1 MDMNPAKEPSPNK
14 TETAPQQTW
23 DRSSIQLRN
32 ALADFEYVMK
42 VCTEASEKVRKRLS
56 TVNAALPSFAIDA
69 EYAAL
74 AGKAE
79 AVTRDV
85 VKKSSQFLSE
95 VKSFADKRTE
105 CSICKEPLH
114 QESNEPGPVV
124 QISPCKHQFHFKCL
138 QEALQGRGTPCPMCS
153 SHIVDTAIVDLKTG
167 GAHHP

>member
-105 CSICKEPLH
+105 CSIY
-114 QESNEPGPVV
+114 QPV
-124 QISPCKHQFHFKCL
+124 QAPISL
-138 QEALQGRGTPCPMCS
+138 QVSA
-153 SHIVDTAIVDLKTG
+153 G
-167 GAHHP
+167 GVARPWYAVPHVL